1 MIDLHRP
8 AGTCGHEGDP
18 VLITPEV
25 AGWGYAGLR
34 VLALRPGEH
43 RTIATGDYEMAIL
56 PLAGA
61 CTVEVNGEEFDLQG
75 RGDVF
80 TRVSDFAYAPVEAEV
95 RITSPGGGEFALPMA
110 KASRRLDPA
119 YGPAAEIPVEVRG
132 AGQATRQVTNFLNP
146 DSFDADKLIAV
157 EVLTP
162 AGNWSSYPPHKHDEF
177 SDCEVALEEIY
188 YFRIPGRAGFG
199 VHKTYAADGEFDE
212 TVTVADGDVFLIP
225 KGYHGPTIAAPGYD
239 MYYLNVMA
247 GPGAERVWK
256 FCDDPAHGWIRDT
269 WAALEPDP
277 RCPMTTAAGPSSP

>member
-1 MIDLHRP
+1 M
-8 AGTCGHEGDP
+8 
-18 VLITPEV
+18 LITPEV
-25 AGWGYAGLR
+25 AGWDYAGLR

-43 RTIATGDYEMAIL
+43 RTIATGDYELAIL

-61 CTVEVNGEEFDLQG
+61 CTVEVDGEEFELQG

-80 TRVSDFAYAPVEAEV
+80 SRVSDFAYAPIEAEV
-95 RITSPGGGEFALPMA
+95 RITSAAGGEFALPMA
-110 KASRRLDPA
+110 RATRRLDPA
-119 YGPAAEIPVEVRG
+119 YGAAAQVPVEVRG

-188 YFRIPGRAGFG
+188 YFRIRGRGGFG

-225 KGYHGPTIAAPGYD
+225 KGYHGPSIAAPGYD

-247 GPGAERVWK
+247 GPGAERVWR
-256 FCDDPAHGWIRDT
+256 FCDDPAHAWIRDT
-269 WAALEPDP
+269 WAALELDP
-277 RCPMTTAAGPSSP
+277 RCPMTTAAGPRTA